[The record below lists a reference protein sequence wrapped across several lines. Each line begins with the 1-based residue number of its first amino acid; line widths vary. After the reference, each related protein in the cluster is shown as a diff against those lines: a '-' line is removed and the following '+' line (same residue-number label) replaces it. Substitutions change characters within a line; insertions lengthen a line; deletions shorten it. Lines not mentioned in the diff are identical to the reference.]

1 MWSGTQGISDKPRH
15 VDRRYC
21 AWMDLKLTGKNAL
34 VTGGSRG
41 IGRAVASRLAAEGA
55 SVAIVARDGARVQ
68 ATAEELNAKGGGRAV
83 GLTADMGS
91 EEDVKR
97 MAAEA
102 SSALGPISILVNNAA
117 TAAGRATPPALAD
130 ITRAKL
136 ITEIDV
142 KVLGYLFA
150 AQAVAPGMAEAGWGR
165 IINVAGLAARST
177 GSTIGSIR
185 NVAVAALTKNLAD
198 ELGPGGV
205 NVTCV
210 HPGLTRT
217 RSLEEAVDDDDRALL
232 ATIEERIVKGNSIRS
247 MIDADDI
254 AVIIAFLASP
264 LSLAINGDAIICGG
278 GSPGPIYY

>member
-1 MWSGTQGISDKPRH
+1 
-15 VDRRYC
+15 
-21 AWMDLKLTGKNAL
+21 MDLKLTGKNAL

-41 IGRAVASRLAAEGA
+41 IGRAVASRLCSEGA
-55 SVAIVARDGARVQ
+55 NVVIVARDEARVR
-68 ATAEELNAKGGGRAV
+68 ATAEELNAGPGGKVV
-83 GLTADMGS
+83 GLVADMGS
-91 EEDVKR
+91 EADVKR
-97 MAAEA
+97 MVAEA
-102 SSALGPISILVNNAA
+102 TSAIGPISILVNNAA
-117 TAAGRATPPALAD
+117 TAAGRARPPALAD
-130 ITRAKL
+130 ITRDKL

-165 IINVAGLAARST
+165 IINVAGLAARSS

-198 ELGPGGV
+198 ELGPNGI

-217 RSLEEAVDDDDRALL
+217 RLLEEAVDDDDRALL
-232 ATIEERIVKGNSIRS
+232 ASIEERIVKGNAIRS

-264 LSLAINGDAIICGG
+264 LSLAINGDAIVCGG
-278 GSPGPIYY
+278 GSPGAIYY